1 MYANFKGHYDILS
14 PLAAKMNPDL
24 TPCHMYFH
32 LGMDKGGRMDASIH
46 GSKAA
51 GWEKRA

>member
-24 TPCHMYFH
+24 TPCHMPIMQYNLH
-32 LGMDKGGRMDASIH
+32 SATAHSAVTYTVQDNYS
-46 GSKAA
+46 
-51 GWEKRA
+51 